1 MNRFMKMYMEAQN
14 PEGGIPAAA
23 PAVGAKSYTQAD
35 LDAAIAASTAG
46 LKAKNEELLSEKK
59 SVAQRV
65 KDEEAQR
72 ILAQQEIAKNSG
84 KLEEFEK
91 TIRGQYEPQLAE
103 RDKRLSAMQE
113 RILGSER
120 KSVINSFLGDFVD
133 PSAADVL
140 SLLVKTE
147 FDGDEVVTKFVGADG
162 KVITTEPEQFRKY
175 LREHKAF
182 SHLMKADAATGGGAG
197 GNKNANG
204 GATSNS
210 QLTGID
216 KTRADITKRLTEK
229 FK

>member
-14 PEGGIPAAA
+14 PEGGDNPAA
-23 PAVGAKSYTQAD
+23 PAAETKTYTQAE
-35 LDAAIAASTAG
+35 LDAAIAG
-46 LKAKNEELLSEKK
+46 LKTKNDELLGEKK
-59 SVAQRV
+59 SAAQRA

-72 ILAQQEIAKNSG
+72 ILAQQEAAKSSG

-103 RDKRLSAMQE
+103 RDKRLSVMQE

-216 KTRADITKRLTEK
+216 KTRADINKRLTEK

>member
-1 MNRFMKMYMEAQN
+1 MNRFMKTYMEAQN
-14 PEGGIPAAA
+14 PEGGDNPAA
-23 PAVGAKSYTQAD
+23 PAAETKTYTQAE
-35 LDAAIAASTAG
+35 LDAAIAG
-46 LKAKNEELLSEKK
+46 LKTKNDELLGEKK
-59 SVAQRV
+59 SAAQRA

-72 ILAQQEIAKNSG
+72 ILAQQEAAKSSG

-103 RDKRLSAMQE
+103 RDKRLSVMQE

-204 GATSNS
+204 GATGNS

-216 KTRADITKRLTEK
+216 KTRADINKRLTEK

>member
-14 PEGGIPAAA
+14 PEGGDNPAA
-23 PAVGAKSYTQAD
+23 PAAETKTYTQAE
-35 LDAAIAASTAG
+35 LDAAIAG
-46 LKAKNEELLSEKK
+46 LKTKNDELLGEKK
-59 SVAQRV
+59 SAAQRA

-72 ILAQQEIAKNSG
+72 ILAQQEAAKSSG

-103 RDKRLSAMQE
+103 RDKRLSVMQE

-204 GATSNS
+204 GATSNP

-216 KTRADITKRLTEK
+216 KTRADINKRLNEK

>member
-14 PEGGIPAAA
+14 PEGGDNPAA
-23 PAVGAKSYTQAD
+23 PAAETKTYTQAE
-35 LDAAIAASTAG
+35 LDAAIAG
-46 LKAKNEELLSEKK
+46 LKTKNDELLGEKK
-59 SVAQRV
+59 SAAQRA

-72 ILAQQEIAKNSG
+72 ILAQQEAAKSSG

-216 KTRADITKRLTEK
+216 KTRADINKRLNEK